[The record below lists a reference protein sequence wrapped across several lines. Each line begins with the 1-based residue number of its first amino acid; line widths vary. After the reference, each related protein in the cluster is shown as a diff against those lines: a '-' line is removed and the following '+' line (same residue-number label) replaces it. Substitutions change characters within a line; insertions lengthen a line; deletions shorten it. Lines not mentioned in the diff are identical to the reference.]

1 MEQLPDLTAPQIVVC
16 VTRDKAVD
24 DEQRQ
29 QQLDERWKRGMAS
42 SDMRMIGGAAA
53 DVDVP
58 VIQHRISVFR
68 CLREALLEI

>member
-1 MEQLPDLTAPQIVVC
+1 M
-16 VTRDKAVD
+16 TRDQAVD

-29 QQLDERWKRGMAS
+29 QQLDERWKRGMVS
-42 SDMRMIGGAAA
+42 CDKRMIGGAAA